1 MDKVNCAIPL
11 AETQIEISG
20 THNRKNWFKMPAEV
34 TMRLSPTPRVFIEIT
49 IPNGGLLTMTGLGD
63 LSARPKLRLQ
73 SGLEIET
80 FVTEWGI
87 GEVFRSLLI
96 PAQQPVTVIQTGEN
110 LQSVKFNLINFSSLN
125 QRARPASLEA
135 GPWRIEIKPL
145 PELSEIKKR
154 LKAESGYALT
164 HEGSIRRSDGESF
177 SAEEAHKLLHV
188 LHLFLSFARGGRCGV
203 TLIAGNDENGNKAWE
218 QWGAYSTSS
227 WFHLSSWLDHR
238 HNNDGEL
245 SKAWPGFWRI
255 LEQKT
260 DAPDGPVRVAL
271 FWYLRSNESNDP
283 YSGIILTQAALER
296 LVRQLLPN
304 EKYRES
310 GNAAERIRAVL
321 EETGVDTAIP
331 QSCKELRAMG
341 RGDGPEILTIIRND
355 LVHAETRTHVCLEAY
370 LEARDL
376 GQWYVELLL
385 LRLFGYE
392 GKYANR
398 LAYNYERI
406 CKPEVVPWTRCIE
419 GTG

>member
-1 MDKVNCAIPL
+1 MNSAIPL
-11 AETQIEISG
+11 NVSHVEVASIHNKET
-20 THNRKNWFKMPAEV
+20 WFDMPAEA
-34 TMRLSPTPRVFIEIT
+34 TMQLSPTPRVLIEIT
-49 IPNGGLLTMTGLGD
+49 IPNSGLLVMTGLGD
-63 LSARPKLRLQ
+63 LSARPKLRLP
-73 SGLEIET
+73 SGPEIET
-80 FVTEWGI
+80 LVMEWGI
-87 GEVFRSLLI
+87 GEVYRSLLI

-110 LQSVKFNLINFSSLN
+110 LQSARFNLINFSTLDQMRS
-125 QRARPASLEA
+125 PALLEA
-135 GPWRIEIKPL
+135 EPWRIEIKPL
-145 PELSEIKKR
+145 PELFKIKKV

-177 SAEEAHKLLHV
+177 SAEEAHKLLNV

-218 QWGAYSTSS
+218 QWGTYSTYSC
-227 WFHLSSWLDHR
+227 FGLSSWLDHR

-245 SKAWPGFWRI
+245 SEAWPGFWRI

-260 DAPDGPVRVAL
+260 DVPDDPVCVAL

-283 YSGIILTQAALER
+283 YSGIILAQAALER

-321 EETGVDTAIP
+321 EETGIDPAIP

-341 RGDGPEILTIIRND
+341 RGDGPERLTQIRND
-355 LVHAETRTHVCLEAY
+355 LVHAQTHAHVCLKAY

-376 GQWYVELLL
+376 GQWYAELLL

-392 GKYANR
+392 GEYTNR
-398 LAYNYERI
+398 LAYNYDRI
-406 CKPEVVPWTRCIE
+406 YQPEAVPWTRCIE
-419 GTG
+419 EAG